1 MARSH
6 FLVALLALAAAS
18 LPAPAQEW
26 PSRPIRFIVP
36 YPAGG
41 STDVGARVIADY
53 LARSLGQ
60 QIIVENRSGG
70 SGNIGFEAGARS
82 APDGYTVLIAPDQV
96 TSAPHVFKVSFD
108 PLKDLAPV
116 IQLSRQPVVLAVHPK
131 LGVGSL
137 AELVALAKQRPGLS
151 YATSGVGSQ
160 QHMTA
165 EWFAQIAGIKLE
177 HVPYRGGAQA
187 INDLVAGHVMIG
199 SLGSTP
205 LIPHYKAG
213 ALRLLAQ
220 TTAARSPSLPDV
232 PTYAASRHQVG
243 ARSVAWRLRTRGN
256 AARHCRATQQ
266 RDEQGACRSGDTRN
280 LPAIGARAGRRH
292 RGSIRTIG
300 ARRFRQV
307 CPPRQG
313 AQHQSKLDEAY
324 RRGESDAG
332 RRIWPGRRSGRS
344 SIRSR
349 LESISAQ
356 PTSFR

>member
-1 MARSH
+1 VMRSST
-6 FLVALLALAAAS
+6 FTALLALA
-18 LPAPAQEW
+18 LLAPASAAAQDW

-41 STDVGARVIADY
+41 STDVGARVIGDY
-53 LARSLGQ
+53 LSRTLGQ
-60 QIIVENRSGG
+60 QIVVENRTGG

-108 PLKDLAPV
+108 PLKDLLPV

-131 LGVGSL
+131 LGVGAL

-160 QHMTA
+160 QHMVA
-165 EWFAQIAGIKLE
+165 EWFAQLAGIRLE

-213 ALRLLAQ
+213 TLRLLAQ
-220 TTAARSPSLPDV
+220 TTAARSPALPDV
-232 PTYAASRHQVG
+232 PTYEQAGIKLVLDQWLG
-243 ARSVAWRLRTRGN
+243 AFVPAGTP
-256 AARHCRATQQ
+256 
-266 RDEQGACRSGDTRN
+266 
-280 LPAIGARAGRRH
+280 PAIVARLNTEMNKALAEAA
-292 RGSIRTIG
+292 IR
-300 ARRFRQV
+300 
-307 CPPRQG
+307 
-313 AQHQSKLDEAY
+313 
-324 RRGESDAG
+324 ESF
-332 RRIWPGRRSGRS
+332 
-344 SIRSR
+344 
-349 LESISAQ
+349 LQSAQ
-356 PTSFR
+356 EPVGGSTEQFLRLVREDLAKYERLARELNIKAN